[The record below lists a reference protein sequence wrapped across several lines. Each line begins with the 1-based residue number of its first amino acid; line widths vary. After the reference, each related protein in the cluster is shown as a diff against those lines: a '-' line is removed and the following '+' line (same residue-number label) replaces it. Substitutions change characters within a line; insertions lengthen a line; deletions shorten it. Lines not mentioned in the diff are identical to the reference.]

1 MARGRPPNMISGP
14 FDVHR
19 TTATQWAA
27 PARNSCADN
36 LAALSAIE

>member
-1 MARGRPPNMISGP
+1 MAGERPPNMISGP

-19 TTATQWAA
+19 NTATQWAP